1 MTTLR
6 DYQQK
11 NAVLFKT
18 HFVRGFVTHISV
30 GIYLQQENTLL
41 IPFRMSNLDFK
52 INVHYLTYTNAQFPK
67 INVIPLVNKPY
78 GNEVTLNG
86 QNPPLKYCSLLYFLY
101 AF

>member
-41 IPFRMSNLDFK
+41 IPFRMSNLDFQ
-52 INVHYLTYTNAQFPK
+52 INVHYLTYTNAQFTFGFYDISPTPIIK
-67 INVIPLVNKPY
+67 F
-78 GNEVTLNG
+78 
-86 QNPPLKYCSLLYFLY
+86 C
-101 AF
+101 

>member
-41 IPFRMSNLDFK
+41 IPFRMSTLVFL
-52 INVHYLTYTNAQFPK
+52 INVLHNLLIFWK
-67 INVIPLVNKPY
+67 IPVCTALQGDY
-78 GNEVTLNG
+78 
-86 QNPPLKYCSLLYFLY
+86 
-101 AF
+101 

>member
-30 GIYLQQENTLL
+30 GIYLQQENTVNSFLEWVL
-41 IPFRMSNLDFK
+41 VRVPTGK
-52 INVHYLTYTNAQFPK
+52 I
-67 INVIPLVNKPY
+67 
-78 GNEVTLNG
+78 
-86 QNPPLKYCSLLYFLY
+86 FL
-101 AF
+101 

>member
-30 GIYLQQENTLL
+30 GIYLQQENTVNSFLEW
-41 IPFRMSNLDFK
+41 
-52 INVHYLTYTNAQFPK
+52 V
-67 INVIPLVNKPY
+67 LVRVPM
-78 GNEVTLNG
+78 GEI
-86 QNPPLKYCSLLYFLY
+86 FL
-101 AF
+101 

>member
-41 IPFRMSNLDFK
+41 IPFRMSNLDFQ
-52 INVHYLTYTNAQFPK
+52 INVHTLIYTNAQFHSVGPS
-67 INVIPLVNKPY
+67 VNERNYY
-78 GNEVTLNG
+78 GFIFIVDIEIY
-86 QNPPLKYCSLLYFLY
+86 KCK
-101 AF
+101 